1 MSLTPA
7 EAQSALNDIEKTEN
21 RTAAS
26 QYHRVSSPYL
36 ILWGVIWVI
45 GYTVSAA
52 FQEMSIVWMPL
63 IVVGVVSSILLAR
76 RAPNARTAEFG
87 WRYGASFAVI
97 GIFNTALVA
106 VMSPLDYNQMS
117 ALIPLAVGVYYA
129 FIGIW
134 TKAWRMMPLGLAL
147 IGLTTL
153 GYFMLPE
160 YFRYWMAAVGGG
172 GLIVGGL
179 WMRNAGS

>member
-63 IVVGVVSSILLAR
+63 IVVGVVGSILLAR
-76 RAPNARTAEFG
+76 RAPNARTAELQ
-87 WRYGASFAVI
+87 RAIEV
-97 GIFNTALVA
+97 
-106 VMSPLDYNQMS
+106 
-117 ALIPLAVGVYYA
+117 
-129 FIGIW
+129 
-134 TKAWRMMPLGLAL
+134 
-147 IGLTTL
+147 
-153 GYFMLPE
+153 
-160 YFRYWMAAVGGG
+160 AAVQ
-172 GLIVGGL
+172 
-179 WMRNAGS
+179 R